1 MKHLLITGDPG
12 VGKTT
17 LVKKIIEN
25 LSKSS
30 ILFDGFI
37 TEEVRNHSFH
47 RTGFEV
53 RLLKSNDVAVLADK
67 NKYGHC
73 RVRKR
78 QKGPIIIKLFAIIAA
93 LLQEN
98 GILII
103 DEIGKMELFSKKF
116 EQCVE
121 TAFKKKNIRILATVP
136 VRGPPF
142 VAALKRDNGCQLFT
156 VTRENRDSLTRQ
168 QLPASKTVS
177 KNGPRWLIC
186 HIGFKLS
193 TVVSSRALNIPALLI
208 STSIFL
214 CSFLMEFA
222 NVLTDEKQPRSR

>member
-53 RLLKSNDVAVLADK
+53 RLLKSNDVAVLADN
-67 NKYGHC
+67 NKKQSSDQG
-73 RVRKR
+73 VK
-78 QKGPIIIKLFAIIAA
+78 QLGPYTVYVANFEQLT
-93 LLQEN
+93 LQLISFFEN

-156 VTRENRDSLTRQ
+156 VTRENRDSL
-168 QLPASKTVS
+168 V
-177 KNGPRWLIC
+177 NEI
-186 HIGFKLS
+186 
-193 TVVSSRALNIPALLI
+193 SRLLI
-208 STSIFL
+208 SS
-214 CSFLMEFA
+214 S
-222 NVLTDEKQPRSR
+222 